1 MGLLSAK
8 GENKMYDIE
17 TKNLVKKYGELTAV
31 NSVNLQV
38 EEKSLFGLLG
48 VNGAGK
54 TTLIKMLTCLSV
66 PTSGK
71 AFVGGFEISENPD
84 KVKEITDVSPQETA
98 VAPNLTVEENLNF
111 FAEIYG
117 IADENYINNIV
128 KSFDLNEVLRQKAK
142 TLSGGWK
149 RRLSIAI
156 GLISKPKI
164 LFLDE
169 PTLGLDVIA
178 RRELWKIIRS
188 LKGKITII
196 LTTHYLEE
204 AEALCDKVAIMAKG
218 NVMATGTCEE
228 LKKIAKTN
236 DFEDAFIK
244 IAEGEV

>member
-1 MGLLSAK
+1 
-8 GENKMYDIE
+8 MYDIE

-31 NSVNLQV
+31 NNVNLLV

-84 KVKEITDVSPQETA
+84 KIKKITDVSPQETA
-98 VAPNLTVEENLNF
+98 VAPNLTVEENLKF

-117 IADENYINNIV
+117 ITDENHINNIIN
-128 KSFDLNEVLRQKAK
+128 SFSLNEVLNQKAK

-178 RRELWKIIRS
+178 RRELWKIIRL

>member
-1 MGLLSAK
+1 
-8 GENKMYDIE
+8 MYDIE

-31 NSVNLQV
+31 NNVNLLV

-71 AFVGGFEISENPD
+71 AFVGGFEISESPD
-84 KVKEITDVSPQETA
+84 KIKEITDVSPQETA
-98 VAPNLTVEENLNF
+98 VAPNFTVEENLRF

-117 IADENYINNIV
+117 ITDEKHINNIV
-128 KSFDLNEVLRQKAK
+128 KSFDLDEVLRQKAK

-156 GLISKPKI
+156 GLISKPQI

-178 RRELWKIIRS
+178 RRELWKIIRA

-204 AEALCDKVAIMAKG
+204 A
-218 NVMATGTCEE
+218 
-228 LKKIAKTN
+228 
-236 DFEDAFIK
+236 
-244 IAEGEV
+244 

>member
-1 MGLLSAK
+1 
-8 GENKMYDIE
+8 MYDIE
-17 TKNLVKKYGELTAV
+17 TKNLVKKYGESIAV
-31 NSVNLQV
+31 NNVNLLV

-71 AFVGGFEISENPD
+71 AFVGGFEISESPD
-84 KVKEITDVSPQETA
+84 KIKEITDVSPQETA
-98 VAPNLTVEENLNF
+98 VAPNLTVEENLRF

-117 IADENYINNIV
+117 ISDEKHIDNIV
-128 KSFDLNEVLRQKAK
+128 KSFDLDEVLRQKAK

-156 GLISKPKI
+156 GLISKPQI

-244 IAEGEV
+244 IAEGEI